1 MVGRRVGELLG
12 LFDGDVVDGD
22 KLGLFDG
29 FDVVGFVGLLDGL
42 LVVGILVGEM
52 VGIEVGGFVFG
63 AAVVNSNKLSVLMKW
78 DDGKLSLF
86 GQTPLSSLDPT
97 PAHSAKGRNTASQ
110 DVVGIRRPLPR
121 LKEPSSVRFSG

>member
-1 MVGRRVGELLG
+1 VGCFEGFLVGRRVGELLG

-78 DDGKLSLF
+78 DDGKLSL
-86 GQTPLSSLDPT
+86 LDRHRSVHLIQHQPT
-97 PAHSAKGRNTASQ
+97 QP
-110 DVVGIRRPLPR
+110 
-121 LKEPSSVRFSG
+121 KEGTQHPKTLWE